1 PAVRTG
7 RRFPGRRSRCPPGP
21 DRSRSPRP
29 PTASSPD
36 GHLVRGAVGQSLAA
50 VVEYARSRQ
59 GGDGMSDVQIVAQ
72 PTPNPNSVKFTLD
85 RTVSEGTSKTYQN
98 AEEARESPLASAI
111 FAVQGVTMVFL
122 LNNFITVGK
131 DPAASWHDLVP
142 QIEAAIRE
150 HYA

>member
-1 PAVRTG
+1 
-7 RRFPGRRSRCPPGP
+7 
-21 DRSRSPRP
+21 
-29 PTASSPD
+29 
-36 GHLVRGAVGQSLAA
+36 
-50 VVEYARSRQ
+50 
-59 GGDGMSDVQIVAQ
+59 MSDVQIVAQ

-150 HYA
+150 HYAGD